1 MSLFPVGTKPV
12 GKNFL
17 QRNELIAKLSLAVLV
32 VEGKQKSGTLST
44 ATHAANLGVEVFAVP
59 GPVNSPMSEAPLYL
73 IEQGARVAKSPA
85 DILEYLESVY

>member
-1 MSLFPVGTKPV
+1 
-12 GKNFL
+12 
-17 QRNELIAKLSLAVLV
+17 LSLAVLV